1 MKIIKRDGRVVDYD
15 RQKIAVAIEK
25 AARAYPENIYTR
37 MFYEIHGNP
46 DERIDEEGLAKVF
59 EEDKIAENIEQVKIT
74 NLVRDYYERK
84 KSR

>member
-1 MKIIKRDGRVVDYD
+1 
-15 RQKIAVAIEK
+15 
-25 AARAYPENIYTR
+25 
-37 MFYEIHGNP
+37 MFYEIHGNT
-46 DERIDEEGLAKVF
+46 DEKIDKEGLAKVF